1 MLYKCLFLS
10 FFLNVLITAQVVKT
24 DSTLIKNPKTAF
36 YLSAIPGAGQ
46 LYNGKLLKG
55 SLVLALEAAAMY
67 SWFENAEIYRDYDSV
82 DKPLPKN
89 RYLEKR
95 NKYAWW
101 VIFIYF
107 YSMIDAM
114 VDAHLSPFDQVMNTR
129 IEDTKGESNEQ

>member
-1 MLYKCLFLS
+1 MIYKCLFLL
-10 FFLNVLITAQVVKT
+10 FFLNVILTAQVTRT

-36 YLSAIPGAGQ
+36 YLSAVPGGGQ
-46 LYNGKLLKG
+46 LYNGKILKG
-55 SLVLALEAAAMY
+55 SLVFALESFAMY
-67 SWFENAEIYRDYDSV
+67 SWLENAKIYRDYDSTN
-82 DKPLPKN
+82 KPLSKN

-114 VDAHLSPFDQVMNTR
+114 VDAHLSPFDQIMNTA
-129 IEDTKGESNEQ
+129 IEDTKGESND

>member
-10 FFLNVLITAQVVKT
+10 FLLNVFVTAQVTKT

-55 SLVLALEAAAMY
+55 SLVLALESAAIY
-67 SWFENAEIYRDYDSV
+67 SWFENAKIYRDYDFM

-114 VDAHLSPFDQVMNTR
+114 VDAHLSPFDQVMNTA
-129 IEDTKGESNEQ
+129 IEDTKGESNE

>member
-1 MLYKCLFLS
+1 MRYRWLLLS
-10 FFLNVLITAQVVKT
+10 FFLNVILTAQVTKT

-36 YLSAIPGAGQ
+36 YLSAVPGIGQ

-55 SLVLALEAAAMY
+55 SLVLTLESFAIY
-67 SWFENAEIYRDYDSV
+67 SFLENAKIYRDYDSANNR
-82 DKPLPKN
+82 LPKN

-114 VDAHLSPFDQVMNTR
+114 VDAHLSPFEQIMNTA
-129 IEDTKGESNEQ
+129 IEDKKGESNE

>member
-10 FFLNVLITAQVVKT
+10 FFLNVFITAQVTKT

-36 YLSAIPGAGQ
+36 YLSAIPGVGQ

-129 IEDTKGESNEQ
+129 IEDTKGGSNE

>member
-10 FFLNVLITAQVVKT
+10 FFLNVFITAQVTKT

-129 IEDTKGESNEQ
+129 IEDTKGESNE

>member
-1 MLYKCLFLS
+1 MMYRCLLLS
-10 FFLNVLITAQVVKT
+10 FFLNASLEAQVKKT
-24 DSTLIKNPKTAF
+24 DSTLTKNPKTAF
-36 YLSAIPGAGQ
+36 YLSVVPGVGQ

-55 SLVLALEAAAMY
+55 SLVFALESFAIY
-67 SWFENAEIYRDYDSV
+67 YWLENAKFYRDYDSIN
-82 DKPLPKN
+82 KPLSKN

-114 VDAHLSPFDQVMNTR
+114 VDAHLTPFDQIMNAT
-129 IEDTKGESNEQ
+129 IEDKEGKFNE

>member
-1 MLYKCLFLS
+1 MIYRCLLLS
-10 FFLNVLITAQVVKT
+10 FFLNVILTAQVTKT

-36 YLSAIPGAGQ
+36 YLSAVPGGGQ
-46 LYNGKLLKG
+46 IYNGKLLKG
-55 SLVLALEAAAMY
+55 SLVLALESFAIY
-67 SWFENAEIYRDYDSV
+67 SWLENARIYRDYDTF

-114 VDAHLSPFDQVMNTR
+114 VDAHLSPFDQIMNTT
-129 IEDTKGESNEQ
+129 IGDTEGESNE

>member
-10 FFLNVLITAQVVKT
+10 FFLNVFIAAQVTRT

-55 SLVLALEAAAMY
+55 SLVLALETAAMY

-114 VDAHLSPFDQVMNTR
+114 VDAHLSPFDQVMNTAL
-129 IEDTKGESNEQ
+129 EDTKGESNE

>member
-1 MLYKCLFLS
+1 MLYKFLFLS
-10 FFLNVLITAQVVKT
+10 FFLNVFITAQVTKT

-67 SWFENAEIYRDYDSV
+67 YWFENAEIYRDYDSL

-114 VDAHLSPFDQVMNTR
+114 VDAHLSPFNQIMNTR
-129 IEDTKGESNEQ
+129 IEDTKGESNE

>member
-1 MLYKCLFLS
+1 MIYRCLLLS
-10 FFLNVLITAQVVKT
+10 FFLNVILTAQVTKT

-36 YLSAIPGAGQ
+36 YLSAVPGGGQ

-55 SLVLALEAAAMY
+55 SLVLALESFAIY
-67 SWFENAEIYRDYDSV
+67 SWLENARIYRDYDNV

-114 VDAHLSPFDQVMNTR
+114 VDAHLSPFDQIMNTT
-129 IEDTKGESNEQ
+129 IGDTEGESNE

>member
-10 FFLNVLITAQVVKT
+10 FFLNIILVAQVTKT
-24 DSTLIKNPKTAF
+24 DSTLNKNPKTAF
-36 YLSAIPGAGQ
+36 YLSAIPGGGQ

-55 SLVLALEAAAMY
+55 SLVFALESFAMY
-67 SWFENAEIYRDYDSV
+67 SWLENAKIYRDYDTV

-114 VDAHLSPFDQVMNTR
+114 VDAHLSPFDQVMNTA
-129 IEDTKGESNEQ
+129 IEDTKGESNE

>member
-10 FFLNVLITAQVVKT
+10 FFLNFFISAQVTET

-114 VDAHLSPFDQVMNTR
+114 VDAHLSPFDQIMNTR
-129 IEDTKGESNEQ
+129 IEYTKGESNE

>member
-1 MLYKCLFLS
+1 MIYRCLLLS
-10 FFLNVLITAQVVKT
+10 FFLNVILTAQVTKT

-36 YLSAIPGAGQ
+36 YLSAVPGVGQ

-55 SLVLALEAAAMY
+55 SLVLALESFAIY
-67 SWFENAEIYRDYDSV
+67 SWLENAKIYRDYDLIN
-82 DKPLPKN
+82 KPLPKN

-114 VDAHLSPFDQVMNTR
+114 VDAHLSPFDQIMNTT
-129 IEDTKGESNEQ
+129 IGDTEGESNG

>member
-1 MLYKCLFLS
+1 MIYKCLLLS
-10 FFLNVLITAQVVKT
+10 FFLNVILTAQVTKT

-36 YLSAIPGAGQ
+36 YLSVVPGGGQ
-46 LYNGKLLKG
+46 LYNGKILKG
-55 SLVLALEAAAMY
+55 SLVFALESFAMY
-67 SWFENAEIYRDYDSV
+67 SWLENAEMYRDYDSTN
-82 DKPLPKN
+82 KPLSKN

-114 VDAHLSPFDQVMNTR
+114 VDAHLSPFDQIMNTA
-129 IEDTKGESNEQ
+129 IEDTKGESNE

>member
-1 MLYKCLFLS
+1 MIYKYLLLSLFL
-10 FFLNVLITAQVVKT
+10 NAALIAQVTKT

-36 YLSAIPGAGQ
+36 YLSAVPGGGQ

-55 SLVLALEAAAMY
+55 SLVLALEAFAIY
-67 SWFENAEIYRDYDSV
+67 SWLENAKIYRDYDSF
-82 DKPLPKN
+82 DNTLSKN

-114 VDAHLSPFDQVMNTR
+114 VDAHLSPFDQIMNTA
-129 IEDTKGESNEQ
+129 IEDTKGESND

>member
-1 MLYKCLFLS
+1 MIYRCLLLS
-10 FFLNVLITAQVVKT
+10 FFLNVILTAQVTKT

-36 YLSAIPGAGQ
+36 YLSAVPGGGQ

-55 SLVLALEAAAMY
+55 SLVLALESFAIY
-67 SWFENAEIYRDYDSV
+67 SWLENARIYRDYDNV

-114 VDAHLSPFDQVMNTR
+114 VDAHLSPFDQIMNTT
-129 IEDTKGESNEQ
+129 IGDTEGKSNE

>member
-10 FFLNVLITAQVVKT
+10 FFLNVFITAQVTKT

-114 VDAHLSPFDQVMNTR
+114 VDAHLSPFDQIMNTV
-129 IEDTKGESNEQ
+129 IEDKKGESNE

>member
-1 MLYKCLFLS
+1 MIYRCLLLS
-10 FFLNVLITAQVVKT
+10 FFLNVILTAQVTKT

-36 YLSAIPGAGQ
+36 YLSAVPGGGQ
-46 LYNGKLLKG
+46 IYNGKLLKG
-55 SLVLALEAAAMY
+55 SLVLALESFAIY
-67 SWFENAEIYRDYDSV
+67 SWLENARIYRDYDTV

-114 VDAHLSPFDQVMNTR
+114 VDAHLSPFDQIMNTT
-129 IEDTKGESNEQ
+129 IGDTEGESNE

>member
-1 MLYKCLFLS
+1 MIYKCLFS
-10 FFLNVLITAQVVKT
+10 FLFLNVILTAQVSRS

-36 YLSAIPGAGQ
+36 YLSAVPGGGQ
-46 LYNGKLLKG
+46 LYNGKILKG
-55 SLVLALEAAAMY
+55 SLVFALESFAIY
-67 SWFENAEIYRDYDSV
+67 SWLENAKIYRDYDSIN
-82 DKPLPKN
+82 KPLSKN

-114 VDAHLSPFDQVMNTR
+114 VDAHLSPFEQIMNTR
-129 IEDTKGESNEQ
+129 IENANGESNE

>member
-1 MLYKCLFLS
+1 MIYRCLLLS
-10 FFLNVLITAQVVKT
+10 FFLNVILIAQVTKT

-36 YLSAIPGAGQ
+36 YLSAVPGGGQ
-46 LYNGKLLKG
+46 LYNGKILKG
-55 SLVLALEAAAMY
+55 SLVFALESFAIY
-67 SWFENAEIYRDYDSV
+67 SWLENARIYRDYNTV

-114 VDAHLSPFDQVMNTR
+114 VDAHLSPFDQIMNTT
-129 IEDTKGESNEQ
+129 IGDTEGESNE

>member
-1 MLYKCLFLS
+1 MIYKCLFS
-10 FFLNVLITAQVVKT
+10 FLLLNVILTAQVTKS

-36 YLSAIPGAGQ
+36 YLSAVPGGGQ
-46 LYNGKLLKG
+46 LYNGKILKG
-55 SLVLALEAAAMY
+55 SLMFALESFAIY
-67 SWFENAEIYRDYDSV
+67 SWLENAKIYRDYDLIN
-82 DKPLPKN
+82 KPLSKN

-114 VDAHLSPFDQVMNTR
+114 VDAHLSPFDQVMNTA
-129 IEDTKGESNEQ
+129 IEDTKGESNE

>member
-10 FFLNVLITAQVVKT
+10 FFLNVFITAQVTKT

-129 IEDTKGESNEQ
+129 IEDIKGESNE

>member
-1 MLYKCLFLS
+1 MIYIRLLLS
-10 FFLNVLITAQVVKT
+10 FFLNVILTAQVTKT

-36 YLSAIPGAGQ
+36 YLSAVPGGGQ

-55 SLVLALEAAAMY
+55 SLVLALESFAIY
-67 SWFENAEIYRDYDSV
+67 SWLENAKIYRDYDSIN
-82 DKPLPKN
+82 KPLSKN

-114 VDAHLSPFDQVMNTR
+114 VDAHLSPFDQIMNTT
-129 IEDTKGESNEQ
+129 IGDTERESNE

>member
-1 MLYKCLFLS
+1 MLYKYLFLS
-10 FFLNVLITAQVVKT
+10 FFLNVIFSAQIMKT
-24 DSTLIKNPKTAF
+24 DSTLVKNPKTAF
-36 YLSAIPGAGQ
+36 YLSAVPGGGQ

-55 SLVLALEAAAMY
+55 SLVLALEFFAIY
-67 SWFENAEIYRDYDSV
+67 SWLENAKIYRDYDSL

-107 YSMIDAM
+107 YSMIDAL
-114 VDAHLSPFDQVMNTR
+114 VDAHLSPFEQVMNIR
-129 IEDTKGESNEQ
+129 IEDTKGELNEQ

>member
-1 MLYKCLFLS
+1 MIYKCLFS
-10 FFLNVLITAQVVKT
+10 FLLLNVILTAQVTKS

-36 YLSAIPGAGQ
+36 YLSAVPGGGQ
-46 LYNGKLLKG
+46 LYNGKILKG
-55 SLVLALEAAAMY
+55 SLMFALESFAIY
-67 SWFENAEIYRDYDSV
+67 SWLENARIYRDYDNV
-82 DKPLPKN
+82 DKSLPKN

-114 VDAHLSPFDQVMNTR
+114 VDAHLSPFDQVMNTA
-129 IEDTKGESNEQ
+129 IEDTKGESNE

>member
-1 MLYKCLFLS
+1 MLHKCLFLF
-10 FFLNVLITAQVVKT
+10 FFLNVILTAQVTKT

-36 YLSAIPGAGQ
+36 YLSAVPGVGQ

-55 SLVLALEAAAMY
+55 SLVFALESFAIY
-67 SWFENAEIYRDYDSV
+67 SWLENAKIYRDYDSIN
-82 DKPLPKN
+82 KPLSKN

-114 VDAHLSPFDQVMNTR
+114 VDAHLSPFDQIMNTI
-129 IEDTKGESNEQ
+129 IEDKKGESNE